1 MYKHAR
7 NELLELGYVQTTPNC
22 FVLAPEFEQV
32 HQRNAWN
39 SYPLLGFGNS
49 AYSFY
54 SDTVAQNV
62 RASRTYNL
70 CIEFNENPTRLF
82 YKLSSRDLMTRY
94 IVLRLKQ
101 LFIDTN
107 EFRVR
112 FGFGIHEL
120 YDRCIANLIELGLVE
135 ASGGRISLTE
145 TGILYA
151 DDVCRSFYGEEVV
164 AKLAATKSRP
174 DIMRL
179 ERSLV

>member
-1 MYKHAR
+1 M
-7 NELLELGYVQTTPNC
+7 
-22 FVLAPEFEQV
+22 
-32 HQRNAWN
+32 
-39 SYPLLGFGNS
+39 
-49 AYSFY
+49 
-54 SDTVAQNV
+54 
-62 RASRTYNL
+62 
-70 CIEFNENPTRLF
+70 CIESNENPTHLF
-82 YKLSSRDLMTRY
+82 YKLSSRDLMARY

-120 YDRCIANLIELGLVE
+120 YNRCIANLIELGLVE